1 VSAIAVDTT
10 NIVGM
15 MKGISHLLELAFKE
29 ETEVQSQYTHRRD
42 MCLRMVLPSQ
52 KTKQG
57 KRYGGL
63 KSVLF
68 LSVQVGCSDNVAFQ
82 QRQKEGSKP
91 HREARKSLE

>member
-1 VSAIAVDTT
+1 
-10 NIVGM
+10 
-15 MKGISHLLELAFKE
+15 
-29 ETEVQSQYTHRRD
+29 
-42 MCLRMVLPSQ
+42 MVLPSQ